1 MGFGVRD
8 PKNLL
13 FKEKGPVFR
22 PGFFF
27 DQERLGATGP
37 GGAEPN
43 PVN

>member
-8 PKNLL
+8 PKI
-13 FKEKGPVFR
+13 FYSKKKGPVFR

-43 PVN
+43 PIS